1 MMAKQ
6 AGLGDNLIIGGY
18 DLGADISALGRIGGG
33 PAPLEVTGIT
43 VSAMERIGGLR
54 DGSLEF
60 TAFFNPSADR
70 AHEVLSALPT
80 ADVLLAYM
88 RGSGLGSPAACLN
101 AKQVNYDGSRAADG
115 AFTFTVTAE
124 GNTYGLEWGVQA
136 TPGIRTDT
144 QATDGDSLD
153 GGAASAFGLQ
163 AYLLVTA
170 FAGDDV
176 TISLEESSDDG
187 NSDAFVAVTGGA
199 FSQVTA
205 APYVERIQT
214 ARDQAVERYLRVVT
228 ATSDGFTS
236 VSFLV
241 VVVRNLTEVTF

>member
-1 MMAKQ
+1 VAKQ
-6 AGLGDNLIIGGY
+6 SGLGDNLIVAGY
-18 DLGADISALGRIGGG
+18 DLGADIGSLGRVGGG
-33 PAPLEVTGIT
+33 PATLDVTGIT

-54 DGSLEF
+54 DGSMEF
-60 TAFFNPSADR
+60 TAFFNPSSDR

-124 GNTYGLEWGVQA
+124 GNAYGLEWGEQA

-144 QATDGDSLD
+144 EATDGDSLD
-153 GGAASAFGLQ
+153 GGADTSFGLQ
-163 AYLLVTA
+163 AYLFVTA
-170 FAGDDV
+170 FDGTDV
-176 TISLEESSDDG
+176 TISLESSSDDDD
-187 NSDAFVAVTGGA
+187 NDAFAAVTGGS
-199 FSQVTA
+199 FTQVTA
-205 APYVERIQT
+205 APFAERIQT
-214 ARDQAVERYLRVVT
+214 ARDATIERYLRVVT
-228 ATSDGFTS
+228 ATSAGFNS

-241 VVVRNLTEVTF
+241 VVVRNLTEVVF